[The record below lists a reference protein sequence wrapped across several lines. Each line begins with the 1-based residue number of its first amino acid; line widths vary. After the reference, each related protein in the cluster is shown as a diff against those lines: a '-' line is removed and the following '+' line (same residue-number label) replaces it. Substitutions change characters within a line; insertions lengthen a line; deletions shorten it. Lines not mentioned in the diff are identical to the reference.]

1 MSAMGHK
8 QTSRDVRVTSA
19 LPPIEDIRRM
29 SWHVRF
35 NANSGHLAFWK
46 AQKGT
51 PLAIS
56 LPLGQGSQVYRFVL
70 DVIEVTCAGVPEL
83 PSVEDA
89 RHC

>member
-29 SWHVRF
+29 RWHVRF

-56 LPLGQGSQVYRFVL
+56 LSLGQGSQVYRFVL
-70 DVIEVTCAGVPEL
+70 DVIEVTCAGMPEL

-89 RHC
+89 GHC

>member
-8 QTSRDVRVTSA
+8 QTSRDARVTSA

-29 SWHVRF
+29 RWHVRF

-51 PLAIS
+51 PLAVALSRFRCRSAKAVRFIDSS
-56 LPLGQGSQVYRFVL
+56 L
-70 DVIEVTCAGVPEL
+70 T
-83 PSVEDA
+83 
-89 RHC
+89 

>member
-29 SWHVRF
+29 RWHVRF

-51 PLAIS
+51 PLAVLIRCRSAKAVRFIDSS
-56 LPLGQGSQVYRFVL
+56 L
-70 DVIEVTCAGVPEL
+70 T
-83 PSVEDA
+83 
-89 RHC
+89 